1 MSRIQQAEVLVPDQ
15 QVEAGLLL
23 HSEAREE
30 YAWHSGDSHR
40 APVTLLLSC
49 DLKWSSSP
57 NRTPLRMELL
67 PKPVLGGKSVQHQV
81 DRALMDRNALR
92 MSLQELSDQLRR
104 EQVSDSPRM
113 WHLSDLRH
121 CLS

>member
-67 PKPVLGGKSVQHQV
+67 PEPVLGGKSVQHQV
-81 DRALMDRNALR
+81 DRALTDRNALR
-92 MSLQELSDQLRR
+92 MSLPELSDQLRR

-113 WHLSDLRH
+113 WRLSDLRH